1 MIRVGLSGFG
11 DHEELYGNGVRASE
25 RLKAYSAYF
34 GVVELDNSFYAVQPV
49 RNYLKWLSETP
60 HGFQFVIKAYQ
71 GMTGHLRGE
80 KNYFDSDE
88 AMFAAFHT
96 SIQPVIEEQRLSM
109 VLFQY
114 PPWFECNQKNVAI
127 LRKTRER
134 MGDVPCAVEF
144 RNQTWYTPETR
155 EKTLAF
161 LSKQQ
166 WIHTIA
172 DEPQA
177 GMGSIPIVLGVT
189 TPDKTLIRLHGR
201 NVSGWH
207 KSSDPDWRKLR
218 YLYRYNMIE
227 LSEWRDRLR
236 ELEKSCETLYVM
248 FNNNSGGDAADNAK
262 QLISL
267 LGEGDQGLAPRQL
280 DLFE

>member
-25 RLKAYSAYF
+25 RLKAYSAHF

-49 RNYLKWLSETP
+49 KNYLKWLRETP
-60 HGFQFVIKAYQ
+60 DSFQFIVKVFQ
-71 GMTGHLRGE
+71 GMTGHLRGD
-80 KNYFDSDE
+80 KNVFATTE
-88 AMFAAFHT
+88 LMFQAFLT
-96 SIQPVIEEQRLSM
+96 SIEPVIEAQKLSM
-109 VLFQY
+109 VLFQF
-114 PPWFECNQKNVAI
+114 PPWFDCNSKNIAV
-127 LRKTRER
+127 LRETRER
-134 MGDVPCAVEF
+134 MGNVPCALEF
-144 RNQTWYTPETR
+144 RNQTWYSSEMR
-155 EKTLAF
+155 EKTLEF
-161 LSKQQ
+161 LTKQQ

-177 GMGSIPIVLGVT
+177 GMGSIPIVPIAT
-189 TPDKTLIRLHGR
+189 TPDKTLVRLHGR
-201 NVSGWH
+201 NVNGWH
-207 KSSDPDWRKLR
+207 KSSDPNWRNLR
-218 YLYRYNMIE
+218 YLYRYNTTE
-227 LSEWRDRLR
+227 LTEWRNRLR

-262 QLISL
+262 ELLAL

>member
-1 MIRVGLSGFG
+1 MIHVGLSGFG
-11 DHEELYGNGVRASE
+11 DHEELYGSGVRASE
-25 RLKAYSAYF
+25 RLKAYSAHF

-49 RNYLKWLSETP
+49 KNYLKWLSETP
-60 HGFQFVIKAYQ
+60 AGFQFVIKAYQ

-80 KNYFDSDE
+80 KNYFDTDE

-96 SIQPVIEEQRLSM
+96 SIQPVIEEQKLTM

-114 PPWFECNQKNVAI
+114 PPWFDCNQKNVAI
-127 LRKTRER
+127 LRDTRER

-144 RNQTWYTPETR
+144 RNRTWYTSEMR
-155 EKTLAF
+155 EKTLDF
-161 LSKQQ
+161 LTKQQ

-177 GMGSIPIVLGVT
+177 GMGSIPIVLNAT

-201 NVSGWH
+201 NASGWL
-207 KSSDPDWRKLR
+207 KASDPNWRKLR
-218 YLYRYNMIE
+218 YLYRYNHTE
-227 LSEWRDRLR
+227 LAEWCDRLR
-236 ELEKSCETLYVM
+236 ELEKACKTLYVM

-262 QLISL
+262 QLITL
-267 LGEGDQGLAPRQL
+267 LGAGDQGLAPRQL